1 MGDASASAGY
11 GTLLMLLL
19 MIAASV
25 WLGTLAQ
32 RVVERGSF
40 MKGYFLGNRGLG
52 SWALA
57 LTATVQSGGTFMG
70 FPSFVYSNGWV
81 VALWISSYM
90 VVPLTGFA
98 VLAKRFAQL
107 SRRTGAITVPDL
119 FRERFGDP
127 RVGLVASL
135 LILFIM
141 TFMMVAQF
149 KAGAIIMKNAWPD
162 SGVLALS
169 EDAAPLRISTG
180 AIEDLRKHGVPD
192 EVLAKLTPL
201 VGAGFDAP
209 RALED
214 ELDIVL
220 GPQEAVYKQQII
232 TASQQI
238 DWLYY
243 TGLAVFTLTVVGYTL
258 IGGFLAA
265 VWTDLFQSV
274 LMWVGVMLLLPLAIV
289 AAGGLPAAS
298 ERLRHEVIAKP
309 GTPSVAEVK
318 QESQRLAPVVE
329 RLEALDAAL
338 REYAARHDGRLPD
351 GLHELSVGPPDS
363 ESQATAQMAWDQEP
377 ILQEHQARYFG
388 RGQRIDEPGATQR
401 VPLVVTKAN
410 ERQWRAVLYSNGTI
424 KTGQF
429 SEPGALTTGPG
440 PFGWLPLGLAISF
453 FFQWAFAGM
462 GSPASMVRV
471 MACRDTATVR
481 RSIFLLGTYN
491 MFIYI
496 PLILICICAHSVLP
510 DLAPRES
517 DEVIPRLALL
527 TTGGFWGGSLV
538 SGLILAAPFGAVMA
552 TVSSYLVVIASGLV
566 RDVYQRFMNPQAT
579 AHELKRLAYVV
590 MVVVGAIGLASNIRP
605 IDYLQKI
612 VVFSGTC
619 GAVTFVAPAIMAAF
633 WRRATAAGAMAAM
646 LGGVGVNVVLY
657 ATGLIMTHEF
667 KPYPLLGI
675 DPIIWGMG
683 TSATAGIVV
692 SLCTSRPDAQL
703 VARLFDAPATE
714 ASACAGPVLGT

>member
-1 MGDASASAGY
+1 MSEASAGY

-19 MIAASV
+19 VIVASV

-32 RVVERGSF
+32 KVVERGSF

-52 SWALA
+52 SWTLA

-149 KAGAIIMKNAWPD
+149 KAGAIIMKNAWPG
-162 SGVLALS
+162 SGALALS
-169 EDAAPLRISTG
+169 EDAAPFRISDD
-180 AIEDLRKHGVPD
+180 AIQGLRGDGVPD
-192 EVLAKLTPL
+192 DVLSKLVPL
-201 VGAGFDAP
+201 VNMGYETEL
-209 RALED
+209 ALETD
-214 ELDIVL
+214 LDGVL
-220 GPQEAVYKQQII
+220 SSEEAAAHKQKILR
-232 TASQQI
+232 AAQQI
-238 DWLYY
+238 DWLYFM
-243 TGLAVFTLTVVGYTL
+243 GLAVFTLTVVGYTL

-289 AAGGLPAAS
+289 AAGGLPDAG
-298 ERLRHEVIAKP
+298 ERLRYEVVAKP
-309 GTPSVAEVK
+309 VSPEESLK
-318 QESQRLAPVVE
+318 QAPQLAPVIE
-329 RLEALDAAL
+329 RLRGIDAAL
-338 REYAARHDGRLPD
+338 RAYAKHHGGMLPEDLNELSAFSGDLPADWLYD
-351 GLHELSVGPPDS
+351 GLLEG
-363 ESQATAQMAWDQEP
+363 AQ
-377 ILQEHQARYFG
+377 YFG
-388 RGQRIDEPGATQR
+388 RGQSIDEAGAARR
-401 VPLVVTKAN
+401 VPVMATAKN
-410 ERQWRAVLYSNGTI
+410 DGDWRAVLYSNGQV
-424 KTGQF
+424 KTGRL
-429 SEPGALTTGPG
+429 SEPGALVTGPG
-440 PFGWLPLGLAISF
+440 PFDWLPLGLALSF

-481 RSIFLLGTYN
+481 RSIFLLGAYN
-491 MFIYI
+491 MCIYI
-496 PLILICICAHSVLP
+496 PLILICICAHSILTDWP
-510 DLAPRES
+510 LKRS
-517 DEVIPRLALL
+517 DEVIPRLALI
-527 TTGGFWGGSLV
+527 TTSGFWGGSFI

-566 RDVYQRFMNPQAT
+566 RDVYQRFLNPEAT
-579 AHELKRLAYVV
+579 AHELKRLSYFA
-590 MVVVGAIGLASNIRP
+590 MVVVGAIGLAANIRP

-619 GAVTFVAPAIMAAF
+619 GAVTFVAPAVMTAY
-633 WRRATAAGAMAAM
+633 WRRATAAGDMAAM
-646 LGGVGVNVVLY
+646 LSGVGVNVALY
-657 ATGLIMTHEF
+657 AIGLYRFREF
-667 KPYPLLGI
+667 KPFPLLSV

-683 TSATAGIVV
+683 VSLVVGVVV
-692 SLCTSRPDAQL
+692 SLCTRPPDARL
-703 VARLFDAPATE
+703 VSRLFDAPAAE
-714 ASACAGPVLGT
+714 RS